1 MPAIIRICEWPV
13 AAIAELLAESEQE
26 GFRFVRRAQ
35 DDWRSGANRFANEGE
50 ALFGVFEGER
60 LVAIGGINR
69 ESGSCGRLRRFYV
82 RRDGRRKG
90 MGRQLVQHVLA
101 FARRH
106 YSRVELRCDT
116 AAADRFYRALG
127 FSRTSAAAD
136 VTHAMELEGMMV
148 LASATVIGFIP
159 TKDFRR
165 AKKFYASKLGLSFLA
180 QDEFA
185 LVFESGGTAIR
196 VVKVGEFKAASFT
209 ILGWWVTDIEECVRK
224 LRRRRIVFERY
235 AWMKQDDLGIW
246 TAPGGTKVAWFKD
259 PDGNVLSLSSR

>member
-1 MPAIIRICEWPV
+1 M
-13 AAIAELLAESEQE
+13 
-26 GFRFVRRAQ
+26 
-35 DDWRSGANRFANEGE
+35 
-50 ALFGVFEGER
+50 
-60 LVAIGGINR
+60 
-69 ESGSCGRLRRFYV
+69 
-82 RRDGRRKG
+82 K
-90 MGRQLVQHVLA
+90 
-101 FARRH
+101 
-106 YSRVELRCDT
+106 
-116 AAADRFYRALG
+116 
-127 FSRTSAAAD
+127 
-136 VTHAMELEGMMV
+136 

-165 AKKFYASKLGLSFLA
+165 AKKFYVSKLGLRFLA

-235 AWMKQDDLGIW
+235 AWMKQDDQGIW

-259 PDGNVLSLSSR
+259 PDGNILSVSEHPEWKK